1 MDVAVSESAY
11 RGGTLARRLTAV
23 TGGLL
28 LANAI
33 ALIDLASRLG
43 ALYTSVK
50 WQSAILG
57 SLIPGLGLF
66 GLLAWARGSRQSLF
80 GRVEARLLSVGPSL
94 GRVGVVLSVLLLP
107 VLPLLTMILAVKAF
121 EPWSLRLVTWW
132 LLTVLGGLLSSTGRS
147 ESAFLKCLGLAGV
160 GLGVAFQVA
169 GYLPDI
175 STYPLSLGWSEA
187 SRYYNASLFFAQRL
201 YGEAVPWP
209 VLHPSRYLMQSVPF
223 LLGDLPLWAHRLW
236 QVLLWLGVTLGTSL
250 TLARRAR
257 LENRLARLTLIGF
270 CYLFLMQGPVYYHL
284 LLCAWIVLIGASS
297 KRPQRTILAVILASA
312 WAGIGRVNWYPVPAI
327 LAITL
332 YLLEQPLTAG
342 RRRMASYIGWP
353 FMYAVC
359 GVLTAFAASR
369 VYAAL
374 SGNPA
379 AEFSSSFTSAMLWY
393 RLFPSATYP
402 LGVLPGILLASA
414 GPLVIITLWARHH
427 RQGMHPVRW
436 LGLFG
441 GLAVL
446 FIGGLVVSA
455 KIGGGGNLHN
465 LDAYLVLLLVMAVYM
480 AFDRAV
486 GEAEPAASWK
496 PSPWLLGAS
505 LIVPVAF
512 ALAAGGAWQ
521 SPDLED
527 ARTTVASIRDAV
539 VEASRAGQA
548 VLFISER
555 HLIAFEHLPV
565 SLEPDYEK
573 VYLME
578 MAMADNQAY
587 LEAFRSD
594 LAAHRFGLIVTERP
608 GTSLRGSE
616 YVFGEENDVWAQ
628 RVAAP
633 LVTYYRKQVDLGGIW
648 LMVPR

>member
-1 MDVAVSESAY
+1 MDDAVSESPHRA
-11 RGGTLARRLTAV
+11 GTLARCLTAV
-23 TGGLL
+23 TAGLL
-28 LANAI
+28 LVNSI
-33 ALIDLASRLG
+33 ALIDLAKRLG
-43 ALYTSVK
+43 ALCTSLK

-57 SLIPGLGLF
+57 SLITGLGLF
-66 GLLAWARGSRQSLF
+66 GLLAWARGSRQGFF
-80 GRVEARLLSVGPSL
+80 GRLEAGLLGVGPSL
-94 GRVGVVLSVLLLP
+94 GWVGVLLSVLLLP
-107 VLPLLTMILAVKAF
+107 VLPLLTMVLAVKAF
-121 EPWSLRLVTWW
+121 EPLSLRFVTWW
-132 LLTVLGGLLSSTGRS
+132 LLTVLGGLLLSTGRS
-147 ESAFLKCLGLAGV
+147 ESDFLKHLGLAGV
-160 GLGVAFQVA
+160 GLGVAFHVA
-169 GYLPDI
+169 GYLPEI

-209 VLHPSRYLMQSVPF
+209 VLHPSRYLLQSVPF
-223 LLGDLPLWAHRLW
+223 LLGDLPLWVHRLW
-236 QVLLWLGVTLGTSL
+236 QVLLWLVVTLGTSL
-250 TLARRAR
+250 ALARRAGQ
-257 LENRLARLTLIGF
+257 ENRRARLTLIGF

-284 LLCAWIVLIGASS
+284 LVSAWIVLAGASAR
-297 KRPQRTILAVILASA
+297 RPWRTLLVVVAASA
-312 WAGIGRVNWYPVPAI
+312 WAGISRVNWYPVPAI
-327 LAITL
+327 LAIVL
-332 YLLEQPLTAG
+332 YLLEQPLTGG
-342 RRRMASYIGWP
+342 RRRMASYFGWP

-379 AEFSSSFTSAMLWY
+379 AEFSSSFTSALLWY

-436 LGLFG
+436 MGLLGA
-441 GLAVL
+441 LAVL
-446 FIGGLVVSA
+446 FAGGLVVSA

-465 LDAYLVLLLVMAVYM
+465 LDAYLVLLLVTAVYM

-486 GEAEPAASWK
+486 CDTTPAASWK

-505 LIVPVAF
+505 LIVPIAF

-521 SPDLED
+521 SPDLGD
-527 ARTTVASIRDAV
+527 ARTTVARIRDAV
-539 VEASRAGQA
+539 AEASQAGQA

-587 LEAFRSD
+587 LEAFEAD

-616 YVFGEENDVWAQ
+616 YVFGEENDVWVQ
-628 RVAAP
+628 RVSAP
-633 LVTYYRKQVDLGGIW
+633 LVTYYRMDEDLGGIW